1 MYRVFRALARRLGR
15 VSRSF
20 SPAQVIVLIFAL
32 IVLLGACLLWLPAA
46 SRSGE
51 SCGFLTALFTACSAT
66 CVTGLSLVDTFT
78 QWSGFGQAVLLLLI
92 QVGGLGFM
100 SIFSLFLTMVHA
112 KLGLKKRMILQQ
124 AFGLTDI
131 EGVVQLLRR
140 VILVTAVMEGSGAL
154 ILGLR
159 FLRDFPVNQA
169 IWMGVFHSVSAF
181 CNAGFDILGRITPG
195 ASLSAYAADPV
206 VCITVMILI
215 VVGGIGFFVWQDLW
229 LNRRSL
235 KHLSVYSRLALT
247 FTAILLIGG
256 ALVFGAAEWNNPE
269 TLGGFGLG
277 GRLLGAV
284 FQSVTTRTA
293 GFATFSQGA
302 MTEAGKALSCIWML
316 IGGCSGS
323 TAGGMK
329 TVTVGVMLLSTLSV
343 ARGKT
348 RLTVFRRT
356 VSQAQI
362 AMAVSIVTLMVGL
375 SLVGAVLIAA
385 LNGVPFVDALFETT
399 SALGTV
405 GLTADVTPGLNTAS
419 QIMIIVFM
427 FFGRVGI
434 TTISMGFL
442 MGDRA
447 EERIQYAE
455 TKLMIG

>member
-1 MYRVFRALARRLGR
+1 MNRVFRSLAKRLNR
-15 VSRSF
+15 ISRSF

-32 IVLLGACLLWLPAA
+32 IVLIGACLLDLPAA
-46 SRSGE
+46 SRSGA

-78 QWSGFGQAVLLLLI
+78 QWSGFGQAVLLILI

-100 SIFSLFLTMVHA
+100 SIFSLFLMMVHA

-140 VILVTAVMEGSGAL
+140 VILVTAVMEFSGAV
-154 ILGLR
+154 ILCLR
-159 FLRDFPVNQA
+159 FLNDFTLYQA
-169 IWMGVFHSVSAF
+169 VWMGIFHSVSAF
-181 CNAGFDILGRITPG
+181 CNAGFDILGRISPG
-195 ASLSAYAADPV
+195 CSLSPYASDPV
-206 VCITVMILI
+206 VCITVMVLI

-229 LNRRSL
+229 LNRRHL
-235 KHLSVYSRLALT
+235 KELSVYSRLALT
-247 FTAILLIGG
+247 ITAVLLIGG
-256 ALVFGAAEWNNPE
+256 ALVFGAAEWENPE
-269 TLGGFGLG
+269 TLGQFGPG

-293 GFATFSQGA
+293 GFATFSQGS
-302 MTEAGKALSCIWML
+302 MTQAGKALSCIWML

-356 VSQAQI
+356 ISPAQI
-362 AMAVSIVTLMVGL
+362 SMAVSIVTLMVSL
-375 SLVGAVLIAA
+375 SLAGAVVITGI
-385 LNGVPFVDALFETT
+385 NGIPFVDALFETT

-405 GLTADVTPGLNTAS
+405 GLTADVTPGLNVAS
-419 QIMIIVFM
+419 QLMIIVFM

-447 EERIQYAE
+447 EERIQFAE

>member
-1 MYRVFRALARRLGR
+1 MNRVSHALSQRLGR
-15 VSRSF
+15 ISRSF

-32 IVLLGACLLWLPAA
+32 IVLIGACLLNTPAA

-66 CVTGLSLVDTFT
+66 CVTGLALVDTFT

-100 SIFSLFLTMVHA
+100 TIFSLFLMMLNA

-140 VILVTAVMEGSGAL
+140 VILVTAVMEFTGAV
-154 ILGLR
+154 ILCLR

-169 IWMGVFHSVSAF
+169 IWMGIFHSVSAF

-195 ASLSAYAADPV
+195 CSLSPYAGDPV
-206 VCITVMILI
+206 VCVTVMVLI
-215 VVGGIGFFVWQDLW
+215 VVGGIGFFVWQDIW
-229 LNRRSL
+229 LNRRDL
-235 KHLSVYSRLALT
+235 KDLSVYSRLALT
-247 FTAILLIGG
+247 ITAILLVGG
-256 ALVFGAAEWNNPE
+256 AIVFGACEWNNPA
-269 TLGGFGLG
+269 TLGSMGFGG
-277 GRLLGAV
+277 KLLGAV

-329 TVTVGVMLLSTLSV
+329 TVTVGVMLLSTISV

-348 RLTVFRRT
+348 RLTVFKRT
-356 VSQAQI
+356 VSPAQI
-362 AMAVSIVTLMVGL
+362 AMAVSIVTLMV
-375 SLVGAVLIAA
+375 SLALIGAVLLTAG
-385 LNGVPFVDALFETT
+385 NGIPFLDALFETA

-405 GLTADVTPGLNTAS
+405 GLTADVTPGLNVAS
-419 QIMIIVFM
+419 QLMIIVFM

-434 TTISMGFL
+434 TTISLGFL

-447 EERIQYAE
+447 EERIRYAE